1 MITIQNK
8 AECCGCTACYNI
20 CPKEAIQ
27 MKPDFEGF
35 LYPFVNTERCVEC
48 GLCDAV
54 CPVQNPVSCDEL
66 ERKSYVIRTKDSHVL
81 DHSTSGGFITP
92 LGQWVIKQNGVICGA
107 AFNNDFKVV
116 HKIVGG
122 GVHIPYPTLEVPSM
136 CRVI

>member
-81 DHSTSGGFITP
+81 DHSTWGIYYSVRAVG
-92 LGQWVIKQNGVICGA
+92 
-107 AFNNDFKVV
+107 
-116 HKIVGG
+116 HK
-122 GVHIPYPTLEVPSM
+122 TKWSDLWSSFQQ
-136 CRVI
+136 

>member
-1 MITIQNK
+1 
-8 AECCGCTACYNI
+8 
-20 CPKEAIQ
+20 

-35 LYPFVNTERCVEC
+35 LYPFVNAERCVEC

-122 GVHIPYPTLEVPSM
+122 GVHIPCPTLEVPSM
-136 CRVI
+136 CKVI

>member
-1 MITIQNK
+1 M
-8 AECCGCTACYNI
+8 
-20 CPKEAIQ
+20 
-27 MKPDFEGF
+27 
-35 LYPFVNTERCVEC
+35 
-48 GLCDAV
+48 

-122 GVHIPYPTLEVPSM
+122 GVHIPCPTLEVPSM
-136 CRVI
+136 CKVI